1 LQSESRGNF
10 LLQALLA
17 VALVMIFMPFL
28 AQKLSSRKNDYSL
41 NAIAQQTNS
50 AVRAARE
57 FIRVSKDNLAYGQQN
72 IAGEDFSDLLEPFG
86 LPLGFIPQTIIGQK
100 ISLLTVKNE
109 SEILS
114 LIILHNGDLSEVKRR
129 ELISRIGPNAATSDK
144 NGVLQG
150 VGGWNKN
157 LKDYGIKPDISAI
170 YVLVSTNDDFSEL
183 VRRKTNDPDR
193 SKFYTDLNMGN
204 FSIKNI
210 TSLVSKNADLNNGN
224 FNTLSIVGSSDNRRF
239 KNKINYL
246 TSDRAVFQSNNG
258 DNPLNIYRGNL
269 KTNSLSGRYLFKYGL
284 PGYVY
289 VNTALINSLS
299 MSVGRTGFYGMY
311 DWNVHSD
318 VILNNISI
326 DTEHI
331 EINGFIN
338 ASRGQ
343 DVFIDE
349 YELTYATKSGIEAQK
364 ISTAFI
370 TLRDQVSSALLSG
383 IDGAIVMDIR
393 PAGVSVLPDVL
404 SDTINNDEFQIL
416 KNPDLDDG
424 EVVSCKTIISS
435 LPSAPAYNSN
445 SISQNI
451 VCQFVFWQRLERR
464 INIKQCK
471 INGQTNCE

>member
-1 LQSESRGNF
+1 
-10 LLQALLA
+10 
-17 VALVMIFMPFL
+17 M
-28 AQKLSSRKNDYSL
+28 
-41 NAIAQQTNS
+41 
-50 AVRAARE
+50 
-57 FIRVSKDNLAYGQQN
+57 
-72 IAGEDFSDLLEPFG
+72 
-86 LPLGFIPQTIIGQK
+86 
-100 ISLLTVKNE
+100 KNE

-144 NGVLQG
+144 DGVLQG

-170 YVLVSTNDDFSEL
+170 YVLVSTDDDFSEL
-183 VRRKTNDPDR
+183 VRRKTDDPDR

-364 ISTAFI
+364 
-370 TLRDQVSSALLSG
+370 
-383 IDGAIVMDIR
+383 
-393 PAGVSVLPDVL
+393 
-404 SDTINNDEFQIL
+404 
-416 KNPDLDDG
+416 
-424 EVVSCKTIISS
+424 
-435 LPSAPAYNSN
+435 
-445 SISQNI
+445 
-451 VCQFVFWQRLERR
+451 
-464 INIKQCK
+464 
-471 INGQTNCE
+471 